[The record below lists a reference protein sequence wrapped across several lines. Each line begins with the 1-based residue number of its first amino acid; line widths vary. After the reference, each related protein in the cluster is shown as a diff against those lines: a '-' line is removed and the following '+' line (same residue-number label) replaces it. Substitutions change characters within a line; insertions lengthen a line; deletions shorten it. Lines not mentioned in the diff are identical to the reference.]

1 MTTEE
6 MKQRTEIYF
15 KNQLAEARLEI
26 EQLKEQHETDL
37 SNINTLSKELIE
49 TQKKVCVLE
58 AENQKLK
65 EMIRAIPCTCDEAY
79 KSRGLTAPDCP
90 RCNYVDENGEFQVV
104 ADAGK
109 YFGIDKE

>member
-1 MTTEE
+1 MASNHLFKEPEDWYTNTDKNYIKNRIKQLEE
-6 MKQRTEIYF
+6 
-15 KNQLAEARLEI
+15 
-26 EQLKEQHETDL
+26 
-37 SNINTLSKELIE
+37 
-49 TQKKVCVLE
+49 
-58 AENQKLK
+58 ENQKLK